1 MKNLIPRQVLQLA
14 ICSLASC
21 VLAACGGSD
30 HNSSNP
36 PAPTAASSVPHL
48 VTNIA
53 VPNAASPAFSFDISF
68 ADHGRYF
75 LADRNNK
82 TVDVVDTSS
91 NQLVAQIPGN
101 FTGIGAT
108 TENSGPDGLV
118 GLPGTSTLYVGDVNA
133 VKILDTTAQ
142 TLLKTI
148 PITTSGNRVD
158 EGCFDPTDHLVLMAN
173 PGDSPPFV
181 SFISTD
187 TQTVV
192 AQLPFA
198 GSSGLE
204 ACAYDAGTQSFL
216 INNDGTAANP
226 AGELDVIP
234 VSSIASGHPAVT
246 QAFALGNCAPAGLAL
261 GPNKDVMVGCDPDA
275 GSPLITLI
283 LDRTNGAVLAKLPF
297 GGVDQIAYDPTSN
310 RYFLPARHWTAN
322 GIAAASGFTPQMAV
336 IDGTSRTIVA
346 QIAVGTGAHS
356 VAVDGPS
363 GQVYV
368 PFQAGSG
375 AFPNGGISVFTVR

>member
-1 MKNLIPRQVLQLA
+1 MKSQRSRRNLRIA
-14 ICSLASC
+14 ICSLAAC
-21 VLAACGGSD
+21 VLAACGGSN
-30 HNSSNP
+30 HSNSTP
-36 PAPTAASSVPHL
+36 PSTASSSTPHL

-53 VPNAASPAFSFDISF
+53 VPNATTPAFSFDISY

-82 TVDVVDTSS
+82 AVDVVDTSS
-91 NQLVAQIPGN
+91 NQLIAQIPGN

-118 GLPGTSTLYVGDVNA
+118 GLPGTSTIYVGDVNA
-133 VKILDTTAQ
+133 AKVVDTTAQ
-142 TLLKTI
+142 VLTKTI
-148 PITTSGNRVD
+148 PLTTSGNRVD
-158 EGCFDPTDHLVLMAN
+158 EGCFDPTDHLVMIAN
-173 PGDSPPFV
+173 PGDDPPFV
-181 SFISTD
+181 SFINTD
-187 TQTVV
+187 TQAVV
-192 AQLPFA
+192 SKLPFT
-198 GSSGLE
+198 GSAGLE
-204 ACAYDAGTQSFL
+204 ACEYDSGTQSFL
-216 INNDGTAANP
+216 INNDGTTANP
-226 AGELDVIP
+226 NGELDVIAA
-234 VSSIASGHPAVT
+234 SSVLAGQPAVSKS
-246 QAFALGNCAPAGLAL
+246 FPLGNCVPAGIAL
-261 GPNKDVMVGCDPDA
+261 GPNKDVMVGCDPAA

-283 LDRTNGAVLAKLPF
+283 LDRTNGTQLAQLPF
-297 GGVDQIAYDPTSN
+297 GGVDQIAYDATSN

-346 QIAVGTGAHS
+346 QIPVGTGAHS

-375 AFPNGGISVFTVR
+375 NFPNGGISVFTVK